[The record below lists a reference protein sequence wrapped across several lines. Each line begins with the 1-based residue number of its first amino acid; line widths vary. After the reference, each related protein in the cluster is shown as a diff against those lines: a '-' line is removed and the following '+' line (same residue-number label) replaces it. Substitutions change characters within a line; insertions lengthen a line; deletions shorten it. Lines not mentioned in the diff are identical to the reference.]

1 MTVDFRELEALALQN
16 LDLLEE
22 AAQTYVIV
30 APTLPSCLQNRA
42 RKEISFFLELYL
54 DSLTR
59 TTQNPQPP
67 ENMLI
72 LKLPDDQARFARDGR
87 SWGYLVSPL
96 TL

>member
-1 MTVDFRELEALALQN
+1 MASQ
-16 LDLLEE
+16 
-22 AAQTYVIV
+22 
-30 APTLPSCLQNRA
+30 TLPISKTLPARVGFNPATEVRKNSA
-42 RKEISFFLELYL
+42 RKEIEFFLELYL
-54 DSLTR
+54 DSVINSR